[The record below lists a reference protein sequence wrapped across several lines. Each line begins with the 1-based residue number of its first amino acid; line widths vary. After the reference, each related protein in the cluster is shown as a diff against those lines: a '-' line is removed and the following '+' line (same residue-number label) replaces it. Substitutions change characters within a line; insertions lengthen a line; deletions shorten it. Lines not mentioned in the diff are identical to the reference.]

1 MPLGGHEALE
11 ESHED
16 ENAEPPLSQNKMSML
31 HRCCKYQRSGHC
43 MLRVLLLDM

>member
-16 ENAEPPLSQNKMSML
+16 ENTEPPLSHLQNKMSML
-31 HRCCKYQRSGHC
+31 HRCCKYQR
-43 MLRVLLLDM
+43 MLHVLLLDM